1 MIALY
6 FAVYY
11 LLALGITRVRAEVG
25 PPTHEMFVA
34 NPRQFIIDSL
44 GSRMIPPPSLT
55 MMSLYFAFN
64 RGVPRPSDASYIGGF
79 LKTRGSSEYTGR
91 TDGRGT
97 DVRCFFRYPRF
108 NSGHTWWSPTR

>member
-6 FAVYY
+6 FAIYY

-34 NPRQFIIDSL
+34 NPRQFIIDSF

-64 RGVPRPSDASYIGGF
+64 RGVSRAFRCRIHWR
-79 LKTRGSSEYTGR
+79 LLSSWRSPICEL
-91 TDGRGT
+91 DG
-97 DVRCFFRYPRF
+97 
-108 NSGHTWWSPTR
+108 WSLP

>member
-34 NPRQFIIDSL
+34 NPRHFIIDSL
-44 GSRMIPPPSLT
+44 G
-55 MMSLYFAFN
+55 FAHDSAAEFN
-64 RGVPRPSDASYIGGF
+64 D
-79 LKTRGSSEYTGR
+79 
-91 TDGRGT
+91 
-97 DVRCFFRYPRF
+97 DVALFRV
-108 NSGHTWWSPTR
+108 